1 MTLTHLDESGAAR
14 MVDVGGK
21 AETSRSATARGSIR
35 MSKSALAAI
44 RNGSGPKGD
53 VLAVARV
60 AAIMAAKKTADLI
73 PLCHPL
79 ALDSVTVEFTFLED
93 GVEVSATASL
103 TEDQWVLNVTVTDDA
118 AKRVHEVTKQHV
130 GRNLALVVD
139 GKVYGTP
146 RIAAAVSGNKYQ
158 IGGFDQSRAEWM
170 ATAIN
175 NGCRP

>member
-1 MTLTHLDESGAAR
+1 MYESFRRRSCVSPRRDRKPRFIFVHTLLSLMICLCLACATPQEASVSCPAIEMSAVKDTPTDSTKTVTLNDTTTILVSRTPLVASGEITGA
-14 MVDVGGK
+14 
-21 AETSRSATARGSIR
+21 SASQ
-35 MSKSALAAI
+35 
-44 RNGSGPKGD
+44 
-53 VLAVARV
+53 
-60 AAIMAAKKTADLI
+60 
-73 PLCHPL
+73 
-79 ALDSVTVEFTFLED
+79 
-93 GVEVSATASL
+93 
-103 TEDQWVLNVTVTDDA
+103 TEGQWVLNFTVTDDA

-146 RIAAAVSGNKYQ
+146 RIASAIIGNNYK